1 MKMESGFI
9 LGEIVKGTVLP
20 PIHRDNDVKIPKHVP
35 IVNMVIDDNSREP
48 GQSHSDHKT
57 YESVQIKETPK
68 PSAISCDAGTQ
79 TEKVEK
85 KGGCLIM

>member
-35 IVNMVIDDNSREP
+35 IVNMVIDDNSNEP
-48 GQSHSDHKT
+48 GQSNSDHKT

-68 PSAISCDAGTQ
+68 PFQSSRNSHS
-79 TEKVEK
+79 K
-85 KGGCLIM
+85 L

>member
-1 MKMESGFI
+1 MKMDSGF

-20 PIHRDNDVKIPKHVP
+20 PIHRDNDIKIPKHVP
-35 IVNMVIDDNSREP
+35 IVNMVIDDSSKEP
-48 GQSHSDHKT
+48 GQSKSEHKT
-57 YESVQIKETPK
+57 YEAVQMKETPK
-68 PSAISCDAGTQ
+68 PSTISCDAGTQ